1 MNVFGL
7 DIGST
12 SIKIAQVAKQDKK
25 FRLVSAGMMPTPL
38 PGINSEQEND
48 LITLATAIKKLHQ
61 DAKIS
66 TKDVVI
72 SLPEEAIFTRVV
84 ELPPMNDAE
93 LAQAIPWEA
102 EQFVPMP
109 IGEVT
114 LDWLIVSKGAT
125 GKIGDKMKVLLVA
138 APTAIVKKHTK
149 VMEMCGFNLVA
160 IDTEL
165 MALTRALL
173 NPASPVSLLINFGAK
188 ACDMAIVINGQIQ
201 TTRTLSTAGDAL
213 TRAIS
218 STLSL
223 DISQAEE
230 YKKAYGLNDTQ
241 LEGKIKQSL
250 TPVFDMIT
258 TEIKKT
264 LLSWREKDSQ
274 PVKGIIMS
282 GGTALMPGMTT
293 YLTQQLGVEV
303 QVADP
308 FSQLIVD
315 PNFMAG
321 LKQNAPVFSLALG
334 LAEKEV

>member
-1 MNVFGL
+1 MNAFGL

-12 SIKIAQVAKQDKK
+12 SIKIAQVVRQDKK
-25 FRLVSAGMMPTPL
+25 FRLISAGMMPTPM

-48 LITLATAIKKLHQ
+48 LVVLSSAVKKLHQ

-66 TKDVVI
+66 TKDVI
-72 SLPEEAIFTRVV
+72 LSLPEEAIFTRVV

-109 IGEVT
+109 IAEVT
-114 LDWLIVSKGAT
+114 LDWLVVSRGAT

-138 APTAIVKKHTK
+138 APTVLVKKYTK
-149 VMEMCGFNLVA
+149 VMEMCGFNIVA

-165 MALTRALL
+165 MALTRSLL
-173 NPASPVSLLINFGAK
+173 TPSSPVSLLVNFGAK
-188 ACDMAIVINGQIQ
+188 SCDMAVIVNGQIQ
-201 TTRTLSTAGDAL
+201 MTRSLSTAGDAL

-218 STLSL
+218 SALSL

-230 YKKAYGLNDTQ
+230 YKKTYGLSDTQ

-250 TPVFDMIT
+250 TPVFEMIT

-264 LLSWREKDSQ
+264 LLSWREKDPQ
-274 PVKGIIMS
+274 PVKGVIMS
-282 GGTALMPGMTT
+282 GGTALLPGMTT
-293 YLTQQLGVEV
+293 YLTQQIGVEV
-303 QVADP
+303 QIADP